1 MKIKKLLIGDIRFQY
16 KYGFYFLYL
25 VFTFLYV
32 FILKVIPESWILP
45 LAMVLIFSDPSA
57 IGLIFSG
64 AIIQL
69 ELSEKTF
76 QSLAISPI
84 KPSEYLWSKLLS
96 LAIIS
101 FISASII
108 GLCVHPI
115 NNYLFFAFAI
125 ILGSMIFTNL
135 GLICAFK
142 THSLNQFFLTIVPV
156 IILIVVPGCIYQF
169 YHLQNWFVI
178 HPGVAI
184 VEMLNGGAS
193 SVLSSFILITWFCIL
208 FLATKKVIKQEFK
221 NKKELK
227 R

>member
-1 MKIKKLLIGDIRFQY
+1 MKIRKLLIGDIRFQY
-16 KYGFYFLYL
+16 KYGFYFLYF

-32 FILKVIPESWILP
+32 FVLKVIPQNWVLP
-45 LAMVLIFSDPSA
+45 LAMILVFSDPSA

-76 QSLAISPI
+76 ESLAISPI

-96 LAIIS
+96 IAMIS
-101 FISASII
+101 FIAACII
-108 GLCVHPI
+108 GLSVQVI
-115 NNYLFFAFAI
+115 NNYLFFALAI

-156 IILIVVPGCIYQF
+156 IILIVVPGCIHQF
-169 YHLQNWFVI
+169 YHLQYWFII
-178 HPGVAI
+178 HPGVAM
-184 VEMLNGGAS
+184 VEMLNGGTQSIIS
-193 SVLSSFILITWFCIL
+193 SVVLLFWFYVLFILT
-208 FLATKKVIKQEFK
+208 
-221 NKKELK
+221 
-227 R
+227 